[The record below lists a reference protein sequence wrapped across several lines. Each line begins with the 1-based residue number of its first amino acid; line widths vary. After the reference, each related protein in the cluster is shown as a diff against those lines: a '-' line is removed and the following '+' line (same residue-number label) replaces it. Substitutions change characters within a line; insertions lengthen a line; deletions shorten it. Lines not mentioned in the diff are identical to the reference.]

1 MITLRQ
7 LRYFQA
13 LAATGHFG
21 RAAEAAGVSQ
31 PALSMQLRELEAEL
45 GGALVE
51 RTSAGAELTDLGR
64 EVAERAGDIL
74 AAVRDLQEL
83 AHARGAVLA
92 GPVRLGVIPSVAPY
106 LLPRL
111 FEQVAARYP
120 HARLTVRETITD
132 VLTAELAAGA
142 LDAIVASLPL
152 DDDKLAE
159 AAAFDDAFV
168 LAAPAGSPHARR
180 ARADPA
186 AIRADE
192 LLLLEDGHC
201 LRDQALAVCRA
212 IDPHRLSS
220 VGATSLATIVQLVAA
235 GQGITLVPELAID
248 AGVINDPRLK
258 LVRFVRPEPHR
269 TIGLAWRKRSPRER
283 DFRALAELVAA
294 AGKARPAALKRAL
307 VARRPGRYTPATFH
321 HPTGATMAVERTF
334 SMIKPDATAR
344 NLTGAINAKLEAAG
358 LRIVAQKRVWMSRQA
373 GGGLLRRPPRAAVLR
388 RALRVHVVGP
398 DRGAGAGGRGRRR
411 QKSRGD
417 GRHRP
422 RQGRRR
428 HHPQG
433 VRQIDRRELGARL
446 RRAGDGG
453 GRDRLLVRGGGD
465 RGLGRRTNRTTAR
478 CSGINL
484 KRRMP

>member
-1 MITLRQ
+1 MLIEMITLRQ

-45 GGALVE
+45 DGTLVD
-51 RTSAGAELTDLGR
+51 RTSAGAELTGLGR

-111 FEQVAARYP
+111 FERVAEAYP

-132 VLTAELAAGA
+132 TLTAELAAGA
-142 LDAIVASLPL
+142 LDAIIASLPL
-152 DDDKLAE
+152 DNDRLAE
-159 AAAFDDAFV
+159 AAAFDDTFL
-168 LAAPAGSPHARR
+168 LAAPTGSPHARR
-180 ARADPA
+180 ARANPA
-186 AIRADE
+186 DIRADE

-212 IDPHRLSS
+212 IDPHRLLS

-235 GQGITLVPELAID
+235 GQGITLVPQLAID
-248 AGVINDPRLK
+248 AGTITDPRLK
-258 LVRFVRPEPHR
+258 LVPFVKPEPHR

-294 AGKARPAALKRAL
+294 AGK
-307 VARRPGRYTPATFH
+307 
-321 HPTGATMAVERTF
+321 
-334 SMIKPDATAR
+334 
-344 NLTGAINAKLEAAG
+344 
-358 LRIVAQKRVWMSRQA
+358 
-373 GGGLLRRPPRAAVLR
+373 
-388 RALRVHVVGP
+388 VGV
-398 DRGAGAGGRGRRR
+398 RRR
-411 QKSRGD
+411 G
-417 GRHRP
+417 
-422 RQGRRR
+422 
-428 HHPQG
+428 
-433 VRQIDRRELGARL
+433 
-446 RRAGDGG
+446 
-453 GRDRLLVRGGGD
+453 
-465 RGLGRRTNRTTAR
+465 
-478 CSGINL
+478 
-484 KRRMP
+484 